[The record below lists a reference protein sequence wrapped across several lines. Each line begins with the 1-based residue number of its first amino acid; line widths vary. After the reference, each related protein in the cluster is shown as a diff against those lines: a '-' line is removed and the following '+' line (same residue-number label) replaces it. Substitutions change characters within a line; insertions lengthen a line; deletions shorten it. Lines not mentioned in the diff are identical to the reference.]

1 MTHRVYALSGDY
13 IRISMYDDR
22 LIIESPGK
30 LPYPVTIK
38 NIKNT
43 HSSRH
48 PAIARVLTEMGWIR
62 ELNEG
67 VKRIFSDMAAL
78 FLRPPTY
85 KEEAEFGSLRLEL
98 KNNIL
103 VRQERFKEQAIQHIS
118 VETWKKLDDLEKSI
132 VTYMTHIT
140 KVRTSELVQHTGY
153 SSTTI
158 QKRLS
163 HLIDIGILC
172 SYGRLRDSQRYYK
185 LSALQ

>member
-13 IRISMYDDR
+13 IRIRMYDDR

-43 HSSRH
+43 RSSRH

-85 KEEAEFGSLRLEL
+85 KVEAEFGSLRLEL

-118 VETWKKLDDLEKSI
+118 VET
-132 VTYMTHIT
+132 
-140 KVRTSELVQHTGY
+140 
-153 SSTTI
+153 
-158 QKRLS
+158 
-163 HLIDIGILC
+163 
-172 SYGRLRDSQRYYK
+172 
-185 LSALQ
+185 